1 MTTLTNIVQ
10 SILNMGSSVVLPII
24 IFILAMVFRVPL
36 KKAITS
42 GLTVGIGMLGI
53 NLVLGLLSDNV
64 GPAAQAM
71 VERMGLNLTV
81 TDGVG
86 LDIVYDCS
94 GAIQAV
100 NTALPLLKKGGTLQ
114 QVGLF
119 SKDLNAMDQRTIIQ
133 HEVNYIGSRS
143 QNPFDW
149 DIVIHLESKG
159 AINAEKMVTA
169 VYDLEHWRDAFAAM
183 ADGKELKVLIAS
195 NPEELS

>member
-1 MTTLTNIVQ
+1 MTTLTNIIQ
-10 SILNMGSSVVLPII
+10 GILNMGSSVVLPII

-86 LDIVYDCS
+86 
-94 GAIQAV
+94 
-100 NTALPLLKKGGTLQ
+100 
-114 QVGLF
+114 
-119 SKDLNAMDQRTIIQ
+119 
-133 HEVNYIGSRS
+133 
-143 QNPFDW
+143 
-149 DIVIHLESKG
+149 
-159 AINAEKMVTA
+159 
-169 VYDLEHWRDAFAAM
+169 
-183 ADGKELKVLIAS
+183 
-195 NPEELS
+195 